1 MLKYILLIVLTVLIM
16 QLATALAQPKLTMVP
31 PLQMQK
37 VYEEVRTPFKYGLV
51 LVPPTVKKKVDCPS
65 VFCNGE
71 MWYMTYIVY
80 DGRGYET
87 WLAKSKNLLSWET
100 LGPILSFSDDTTR
113 WDNNQK
119 GGYIA
124 LQDPEWG
131 GSYQW
136 LAYKGKHWMSYL
148 GGNKRGYEAGQL
160 SVGMAFT
167 EKDPATAH
175 EWQLLGKPVLR
186 SSDKDVRWWENATQ
200 YKSSVIQDKQKL
212 TGHEFVMYYNA
223 YGDSINPKKGAE
235 RIGMAVSDD
244 MVNWKR
250 YLKDPVLNHHRGIT
264 GDATLQK
271 MGDLWVMFYFGA
283 FWPEGRKDAFDRFAC
298 SYDLVNWTDW
308 TGDDLIKPSET
319 YDEVYAHK
327 PCVVK
332 WDGVVYHFYCSV
344 DKNDNRGIAVAT
356 SSDKGKSNLSYKSDF
371 K

>member
-1 MLKYILLIVLTVLIM
+1 MLNTILLIVINALFVQLT
-16 QLATALAQPKLTMVP
+16 TALAQPKLTTVP
-31 PLQMQK
+31 ATQMQK
-37 VYEEVRTPFKYGLV
+37 VYAEVKTPFKYGLV
-51 LVPPTVKKKVDCPS
+51 LVSPTAKKKVDCPS
-65 VFCNGE
+65 IFRKGE
-71 MWYMTYIVY
+71 LWYMTYIVY

-87 WLAKSKNLLSWET
+87 WLAKSNNLLYWET
-100 LGPILSFSDDTTR
+100 MGPILSFSADTTR
-113 WDNNQK
+113 WDSNQK

-136 LAYKGKHWMSYL
+136 PDYNGKHWMSYL

-160 SVGMAFT
+160 SIGMAFSEEDLNT
-167 EKDPATAH
+167 VKD
-175 EWQLLGKPVLR
+175 WQLFDKPVLM
-186 SSDKDVRWWENATQ
+186 STDNDVRWWENVTQ
-200 YKSSVIQDKQKL
+200 YKSSVIWDKKKI

-223 YGDSINPKKGAE
+223 YGDSIDRKKGAE

-244 MVNWKR
+244 MLNWKR
-250 YLKDPVLNHHRGIT
+250 FLKDPVLNHHRGIT

-308 TGDDLIKPSET
+308 TGDDLIKPSEN

-332 WDGVVYHFYCSV
+332 WKGVVYHFYCSV
-344 DKNDNRGIAVAT
+344 DKKDNRGIAVAT
-356 SSDKGKSNLSYKSDF
+356 SLDKGVSNLYYKSEY
-371 K
+371 

>member
-1 MLKYILLIVLTVLIM
+1 MLKTILLIVINALFVQLT
-16 QLATALAQPKLTMVP
+16 TALAQPKLTPVP
-31 PLQMQK
+31 ANQMQK
-37 VYEEVRTPFKYGLV
+37 VYEEVKTPFKYGLV
-51 LVPPTVKKKVDCPS
+51 LVSPTAKKKVDCPS
-65 VFCNGE
+65 IFRKGE
-71 MWYMTYIVY
+71 LWYMTYIVY

-87 WLAKSKNLLSWET
+87 WLAKSNNLLYWET
-100 LGPILSFSDDTTR
+100 MGPILSFSADTTR
-113 WDNNQK
+113 WDSNQK

-136 LAYKGKHWMSYL
+136 PDYNGKHWMSYL

-160 SVGMAFT
+160 SIGMAFSEEDLNT
-167 EKDPATAH
+167 VKD
-175 EWQLLGKPVLR
+175 WQLFDKPVLM
-186 SSDKDVRWWENATQ
+186 STDNDVRWWENVTQ
-200 YKSSVIQDKQKL
+200 YKSSVIWDKKKI

-223 YGDSINPKKGAE
+223 YGDSIDRKKGAE

-244 MVNWKR
+244 MLNWKR
-250 YLKDPVLNHHRGIT
+250 FLKDPVLNHHRGIT

-308 TGDDLIKPSET
+308 TGDDLIKPSEN

-332 WDGVVYHFYCSV
+332 WKGVVYHFYCSV
-344 DKNDNRGIAVAT
+344 DKKDNRGIAVAT
-356 SSDKGKSNLSYKSDF
+356 SLDKGVSNLYYKSEY
-371 K
+371 